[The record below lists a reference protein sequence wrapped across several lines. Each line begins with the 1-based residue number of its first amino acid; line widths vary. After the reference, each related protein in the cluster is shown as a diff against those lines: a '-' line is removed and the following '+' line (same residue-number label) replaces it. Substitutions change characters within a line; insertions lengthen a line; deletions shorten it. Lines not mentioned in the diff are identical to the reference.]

1 MKNIKLL
8 FALLF
13 TGYIS
18 FAQAPQ
24 KFNYQAVIRN
34 GSNALVANTAI
45 GMRVSILQG
54 SSSGTAVYVETHVP
68 TTNLNGLATVS
79 IGSGSV
85 VSGSMAT
92 IDWSA
97 GPYFIKTET
106 DPAGG
111 TNYTITGT
119 TQMVSSPYALYAA
132 KSGSSV
138 AAGSDT
144 QISYNNAGVASG
156 SANNTWN
163 DVTSTHT
170 VTGTSVTTNETI
182 TALAGSGTRV
192 VGVDATGNLI
202 SLANGIIGS
211 GSNTYLTK
219 WTGTSTQ
226 GNSQIQDNGT
236 SLSINYPPQ
245 ALSKFFVYQQ
255 QQTATGDGQHTLMG
269 YRDRNTQNIGS
280 AYSQVGTNSG
290 SAGLSF
296 WGDQYS
302 FATAGFNY
310 NDFNRCGGTLG
321 AEYSGAYWGSL
332 GYKNSANT
340 FYGVYGS
347 NAYSNGTGR
356 SANAMAQGVGGGFFG
371 VIGTMSKGN
380 VVGQINSG
388 SVFSSYNSGNVYTL
402 GKNVEL
408 VGGLNDTK
416 TPVYAVTSTES
427 TIYSKGKI
435 QLVNGEAYV
444 SFDKSYASLLGE
456 EPEVTVT
463 ARGNCNGVYIASMD
477 KNGFIIKEIN
487 NGSSNVVVSW
497 ISVGN
502 RIDNKID
509 EATKM
514 VSSSDFDKNIQD
526 VLFNDGSDLTG
537 KGKAIWWDGSKI
549 QFGTMPE
556 SLSKTVRS
564 KDDSRK

>member
-1 MKNIKLL
+1 
-8 FALLF
+8 
-13 TGYIS
+13 
-18 FAQAPQ
+18 
-24 KFNYQAVIRN
+24 
-34 GSNALVANTAI
+34 
-45 GMRVSILQG
+45 MRISILQG
-54 SSSGTAVYVETHVP
+54 SASGTAAYVETQSGS
-68 TTNLNGLATVS
+68 TNGNGLLTLTV
-79 IGSGSV
+79 GNGSV
-85 VSGSMAT
+85 VSGSMAS
-92 IDWSA
+92 IDWTA

-106 DPAGG
+106 DPTGG
-111 TNYTITGT
+111 TTYTITGT
-119 TQMVSSPYALYAA
+119 AQMLSVPYALYAA
-132 KSGSSV
+132 KSGSSA
-138 AAGSDT
+138 AAGADT
-144 QISYNNAGVASG
+144 QISYNNAGVTAG

-163 DVTSTHT
+163 EGTSTHT
-170 VTGTSVTTNETI
+170 VNGTSVTANETI
-182 TALAGSGTRV
+182 TSLAGSGTRV
-192 VGVDATGNLI
+192 VGADATGNLV
-202 SLANGIIGS
+202 SLANGITGS

-219 WTGTSTQ
+219 WTGTNTQ

-245 ALSKFFVYQQ
+245 SLNKLFVYQQ

-269 YRDRNTQNIGS
+269 YRDRNTQNAGT
-280 AYSQVGTNSG
+280 AYSQTGTNSG

-296 WGDQYS
+296 WGDPYS

-310 NDFNRCGGTLG
+310 NDFNRCGGAYG
-321 AEYSGAYWGSL
+321 GEIYGAYWGSL
-332 GYKNSANT
+332 GYKNSANA
-340 FYGVYGS
+340 FFGVYGS
-347 NAYSNGTGR
+347 NAYSNGTGK

-408 VGGLNDTK
+408 VGGSNDPK
-416 TPVYAVTSTES
+416 TAVYAVTSIES
-427 TIYSKGKI
+427 TIYAKGKI

-444 SFDKSYASLLGE
+444 SFDRSYASLLGE

-463 ARGNCNGVYIASMD
+463 ARGNCNGVYISSID
-477 KNGFIIKEIN
+477 KNGFRVKEIN
-487 NGSSNVVVSW
+487 NGTSNVAVSW

-526 VLFNDGSDLTG
+526 VLFNDGADLKG
-537 KGKAIWWDGSKI
+537 QGKAIWWDGSKF

-564 KDDSRK
+564 KDESRK

>member
-1 MKNIKLL
+1 MNNIKLL
-8 FALLF
+8 FASILF
-13 TGYIS
+13 GFTAL
-18 FAQAPQ
+18 AQAPQ
-24 KFNYQAVIRN
+24 KFNYQAVVRN

-54 SSSGTAVYVETHVP
+54 SSSGSAVYVETHAP

-92 IDWSA
+92 IDWGA

-138 AAGSDT
+138 GAGADT
-144 QISYNNAGVASG
+144 QIEYNNAGVSSG

-163 DVTSTHT
+163 NTTSTHT
-170 VTGTSVTTNETI
+170 VVGTSVTTNETV

-202 SLANGIIGS
+202 SLANGITGS

-245 ALSKFFVYQQ
+245 ALSKFFIYQQ

-269 YRDRNTQNIGS
+269 YRDRNTQNAGT
-280 AYSQVGTNSG
+280 AYSQTGTNSG

-296 WGDQYS
+296 WGDPYS

-356 SANAMAQGVGGGFFG
+356 TASGLSQGVGGGFFG

-380 VVGQINSG
+380 VVGQINAG

-408 VGGLNDTK
+408 VAGSNDTK

-427 TIYSKGKI
+427 TIYAKGKI

-444 SFDKSYASLLGE
+444 TFDSNYASLLGE

-477 KNGFIIKEIN
+477 KNGFRIKEIN
-487 NGSSNVVVSW
+487 NGTSNVAVSW

-502 RIDNKID
+502 RIDNKVED
-509 EATKM
+509 ATKM
-514 VSSSDFDKNIQD
+514 VTAPGFEKNIQE
-526 VLFNDGSDLTG
+526 VLFNDGDNLTG
-537 KGKAIWWDGSKI
+537 KGKAVWWDGTKL
-549 QFGTMPE
+549 QFGEMPE
-556 SLSKTVRS
+556 SLSKVIRP
-564 KDDSRK
+564 KQ